1 MLCQQLAQCICIY
14 FFCILIALSV
24 IIKKQFPA
32 MQGPFMVRM
41 NGKCCSVAFHCCT
54 APSPTLP
61 SAAPGNSWKRKGEQQ
76 QPELRPSLEVR
87 SHLGRFSLH
96 AWKQTAVA
104 APSSPEPFFL
114 LLYPA
119 MSLLAAALGA
129 TEPGC
134 HSCSGLLEPP
144 LCPCR
149 EMCAP
154 VHSSRNSARPR
165 AGQNH
170 CCCLP
175 TPAPGSEVT
184 LSHGLLVTYVYF

>member
-96 AWKQTAVA
+96 AWKQTAGL
-104 APSSPEPFFL
+104 SYSFL
-114 LLYPA
+114 LTGRNCP
-119 MSLLAAALGA
+119 
-129 TEPGC
+129 T
-134 HSCSGLLEPP
+134 PP
-144 LCPCR
+144 LCTLPKRQSPHDGR
-149 EMCAP
+149 EVSALQCCPAEVMAP
-154 VHSSRNSARPR
+154 VPLMEH
-165 AGQNH
+165 GVI
-170 CCCLP
+170 LF
-175 TPAPGSEVT
+175 
-184 LSHGLLVTYVYF
+184 LS